1 MNEKVFEQSMKVRAT
16 GRANMLDL
24 HAVRRIAFNSGYYEL
39 VNFIESDRAAYIRFI
54 LTGELP
60 KDGGK

>member
-24 HAVRRIAFNSGYYEL
+24 HAVRRIAFESGFYEL
-39 VNFIESDRAAYIRFI
+39 VNFIESDRAASICFI

-60 KDGGK
+60 QDGGK

>member
-24 HAVRRIAFNSGYYEL
+24 HAVGRIAFDSGFYEL
-39 VNFIESDRAAYIRFI
+39 VHFIESDRAAYLLR
-54 LTGELP
+54 
-60 KDGGK
+60 KVSKA

>member
-24 HAVRRIAFNSGYYEL
+24 HAVQRIAFESGFYEL
-39 VNFIESDRAAYIRFI
+39 VNFIESDRAAYLLR
-54 LTGELP
+54 
-60 KDGGK
+60 KVSKA